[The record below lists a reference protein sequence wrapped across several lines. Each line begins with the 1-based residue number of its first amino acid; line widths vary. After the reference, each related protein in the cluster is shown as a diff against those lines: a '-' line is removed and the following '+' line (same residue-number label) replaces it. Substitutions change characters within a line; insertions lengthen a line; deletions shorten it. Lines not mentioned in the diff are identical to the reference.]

1 MNKEAIL
8 YSVIGLLVG
17 VVATSFFAGYAV
29 NNNYRGMMQ
38 MMGVRNDSGRSSSS
52 NSPQQ
57 MTGNIDRHFIEQ
69 MIPHHEDA
77 ITMADIALVKAEHQE
92 IKDLAT
98 DIKRTQSAE
107 ITQMQEWYKGWFA
120 TEVPKSNTTMGMHGM
135 GTGGMHMG
143 MMGDETDTEELQ
155 NATNFDEAFIEEMI
169 PHHQMAVMMANML
182 LASTDRPEMKKL
194 AQDIITAQTKEIND
208 MRSWAKAWGYT
219 SSQ

>member
-38 MMGVRNDSGRSSSS
+38 MMGVRNDSDRSSSS

-57 MTGNIDRHFIEQ
+57 MMGNIDRHFIEQ

-92 IKDLAT
+92 IKSLAT
-98 DIKRTQSAE
+98 DIKRTQSVE
-107 ITQMQEWYKGWFA
+107 IAQMQEWYTSWFG

-143 MMGDETDTEELQ
+143 MMGDETDTEDLQ
-155 NATNFDEAFIEEMI
+155 NATNFDKAFIEEMI

-182 LASTDRPEMKKL
+182 LASTD
-194 AQDIITAQTKEIND
+194 
-208 MRSWAKAWGYT
+208 
-219 SSQ
+219 